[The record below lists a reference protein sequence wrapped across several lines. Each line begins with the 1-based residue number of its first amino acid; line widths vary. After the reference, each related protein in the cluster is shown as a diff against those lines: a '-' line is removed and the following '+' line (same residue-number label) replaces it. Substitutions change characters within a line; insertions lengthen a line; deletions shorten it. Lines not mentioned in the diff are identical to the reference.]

1 MNEQIWD
8 KFLTARDKQV
18 FASAAYRMRQGALA
32 SALLCS
38 SLTSI
43 TTFART
49 TRADPRVDQA
59 LAQLVEGNWCCLTPC
74 PSPTRVKQRTLVKH
88 RSRARLGA
96 NVRFRQRDAVEEN
109 MTSDPAYLKRQQEMA
124 ALKAEN
130 RRLQHKLAKIEV
142 EKFSLQSEVAA

>member
-49 TRADPRVDQA
+49 ARADPRVDQA
-59 LAQLVEGNWCCLTPC
+59 LAQLVEGKWCCLTPC
-74 PSPTRVKQRTLVKH
+74 PSPTRVKQRTLGKR
-88 RSRARLGA
+88 RSRARLGRTLGVTRSA
-96 NVRFRQRDAVEEN
+96 PL
-109 MTSDPAYLKRQQEMA
+109 SHGPAWGGA
-124 ALKAEN
+124 SCSSSAP
-130 RRLQHKLAKIEV
+130 
-142 EKFSLQSEVAA
+142 